1 LARIFQPF
9 WQEEGG
15 PSCTL
20 TGLGLS
26 IVRQIVE
33 MHGGSVSAMSDGPG
47 KGASFIVVLP
57 VSLANRMAADLRE
70 HPTIAIRRVDGNI
83 RLDGMRILTV
93 DDQPDAI
100 TAIKNQSCGADV
112 RGAESAAAALD
123 ELKDWRPDVI
133 VSDVGMPGQDG
144 YYFIRQLRE
153 LKREE
158 GGEIPVLALTAYG
171 RAQDTVRLLEAGF
184 QMHVIKPVDPEE
196 LFAAIRS
203 VLRHAAEIDKS

>member
-15 PSCTL
+15 PSRTL

-133 VSDVGMPGQDG
+133 VSDAGSGW
-144 YYFIRQLRE
+144 
-153 LKREE
+153 
-158 GGEIPVLALTAYG
+158 VLFHSSIA
-171 RAQDTVRLLEAGF
+171 RA
-184 QMHVIKPVDPEE
+184 
-196 LFAAIRS
+196 
-203 VLRHAAEIDKS
+203 